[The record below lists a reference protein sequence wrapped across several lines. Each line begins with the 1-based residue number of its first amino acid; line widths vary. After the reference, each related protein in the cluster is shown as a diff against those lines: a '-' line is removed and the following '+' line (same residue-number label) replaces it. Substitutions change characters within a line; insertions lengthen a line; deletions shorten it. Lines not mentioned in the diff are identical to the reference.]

1 MSNGNVVIV
10 GAARTPIG
18 KYAIIK
24 SFKSYQ
30 TLVELYVEW
39 FLSVAVYHSS
49 NLSGTLNGSLSSLKA
64 HELGSAA
71 ITGALI
77 RSNVRPEEVSDVIMG
92 QVSFLFVNSQVSNI
106 DFLSFRFMISTHG
119 LDQVFNEWLYA
130 TGFDGRSRAKPS
142 SSSGNE
148 RANTIRCPSLCGE
161 HGMWVWTKVSAVSL
175 GGILLIT
182 INDLVYN

>member
-18 KYAIIK
+18 KYTIIK

-39 FLSVAVYHSS
+39 FLSVAVYHSL

-92 QVSFLFVNSQVSNI
+92 QVSFLFVNSRDRFIHWFLTYNTWPW
-106 DFLSFRFMISTHG
+106 LSFKRMIVDDSQVLMAGQGQNPARQAAMNAQIPYDVPASVVSMVCGSG
-119 LDQVFNEWLYA
+119 L
-130 TGFDGRSRAKPS
+130 R
-142 SSSGNE
+142 
-148 RANTIRCPSLCGE
+148 
-161 HGMWVWTKVSAVSL
+161 
-175 GGILLIT
+175 
-182 INDLVYN
+182 

>member
-92 QVSFLFVNSQVSNI
+92 QVSFLFVNGQVSNI
-106 DFLSFRFMISTHG
+106 DFWISLHDINTWPRSSFQWMIVCHRFWWPVKGKTQLVKRQWTRKYHTMSQPLWWAWYVG
-119 LDQVFNEWLYA
+119 LD
-130 TGFDGRSRAKPS
+130 
-142 SSSGNE
+142 
-148 RANTIRCPSLCGE
+148 
-161 HGMWVWTKVSAVSL
+161 
-175 GGILLIT
+175 
-182 INDLVYN
+182 

>member
-24 SFKSYQ
+24 SFKIYQ
-30 TLVELYVEW
+30 TFDKFYYVEW
-39 FLSVAVYHSS
+39 FLSIAVYHLS

-106 DFLSFRFMISTHG
+106 DF
-119 LDQVFNEWLYA
+119 
-130 TGFDGRSRAKPS
+130 
-142 SSSGNE
+142 
-148 RANTIRCPSLCGE
+148 
-161 HGMWVWTKVSAVSL
+161 
-175 GGILLIT
+175 
-182 INDLVYN
+182 

>member
-1 MSNGNVVIV
+1 MSSSWEQLEHLLVSMQLSNHSNH
-10 GAARTPIG
+10 
-18 KYAIIK
+18 IK
-24 SFKSYQ
+24 LWLNYS
-30 TLVELYVEW
+30 YVEW

-106 DFLSFRFMISTHG
+106 DFWIFRFMISTHG

-182 INDLVYN
+182 ITIDLVHN